1 VSFQFTDEDGS
12 KLRPDLVVSFSERH
26 EGVRLAVISSKLNS
40 PPNDDELDFLSD
52 RLDFAMTSLKVFS
65 RLRLNRMKSIAI
77 V

>member
-40 PPNDDELDFLSD
+40 PPNDDELDFLRD